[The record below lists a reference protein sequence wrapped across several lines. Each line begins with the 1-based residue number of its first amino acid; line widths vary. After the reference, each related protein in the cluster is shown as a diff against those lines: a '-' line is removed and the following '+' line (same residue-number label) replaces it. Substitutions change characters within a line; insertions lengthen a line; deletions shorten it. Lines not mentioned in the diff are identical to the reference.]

1 MSFGDKKLSEIAV
14 SVPGSTSLL
23 REYDLDFCCGG
34 SDTLANAAAEKGLN
48 LAEIETRLTELQ
60 NSKAENPEE
69 YWVNA
74 TYPEIIDHILV
85 RYHQRH
91 REQLQELI
99 VLADRVESVHGD
111 REDCPMGVA
120 AELRNVYEDLSN
132 HMMKEEHVLFPMIKA
147 GNYMM
152 AQMPIRMMEM
162 EHAEHGEHL
171 DILKSLTN
179 NMTPPADACNTWRAL
194 YSGIQEFADDLMMH
208 IHRENNILFPRVIA
222 ENH

>member
-34 SDTLANAAAEKGLN
+34 SDTLAHAAAEKGLN
-48 LAEIETRLTELQ
+48 LADIETRLTELQ

-69 YWVNA
+69 YWVSAN
-74 TYPEIIDHILV
+74 YGEVIDHILI

-111 REDCPMGVA
+111 RDDCPIGVA
-120 AELRNVYEDLSN
+120 AELRNVYDDLSN

-171 DILKSLTN
+171 DVLKSLTN
-179 NMTPPADACNTWRAL
+179 NMTPPADACNTWCAL

>member
-111 REDCPMGVA
+111 REDCPMGIA
-120 AELRNVYEDLSN
+120 SDGYNR
-132 HMMKEEHVLFPMIKA
+132 I
-147 GNYMM
+147 
-152 AQMPIRMMEM
+152 
-162 EHAEHGEHL
+162 L
-171 DILKSLTN
+171 DIQPSELHQRVPLFIGSAEMVKKAEE
-179 NMTPPADACNTWRAL
+179 MMR
-194 YSGIQEFADDLMMH
+194 EFKED
-208 IHRENNILFPRVIA
+208 
-222 ENH
+222 

>member
-1 MSFGDKKLSEIAV
+1 MK
-14 SVPGSTSLL
+14 P
-23 REYDLDFCCGG
+23 
-34 SDTLANAAAEKGLN
+34 
-48 LAEIETRLTELQ
+48 RLTELTKQ
-60 NSKAENPEE
+60 IKHENPERIFGD
-69 YWVNA
+69 YA

-171 DILKSLTN
+171 DVLKSLTN

-222 ENH
+222 EITKRNSYKEKGEIIRPLKLA

>member
-99 VLADRVESVHGD
+99 VLADSV
-111 REDCPMGVA
+111 
-120 AELRNVYEDLSN
+120 
-132 HMMKEEHVLFPMIKA
+132 
-147 GNYMM
+147 
-152 AQMPIRMMEM
+152 
-162 EHAEHGEHL
+162 
-171 DILKSLTN
+171 
-179 NMTPPADACNTWRAL
+179 
-194 YSGIQEFADDLMMH
+194 
-208 IHRENNILFPRVIA
+208 
-222 ENH
+222 

>member
-1 MSFGDKKLSEIAV
+1 
-14 SVPGSTSLL
+14 
-23 REYDLDFCCGG
+23 
-34 SDTLANAAAEKGLN
+34 
-48 LAEIETRLTELQ
+48 
-60 NSKAENPEE
+60 
-69 YWVNA
+69 
-74 TYPEIIDHILV
+74 
-85 RYHQRH
+85 
-91 REQLQELI
+91 
-99 VLADRVESVHGD
+99 
-111 REDCPMGVA
+111 MGVA

-171 DILKSLTN
+171 DVLKSLTN
-179 NMTPPADACNTWRAL
+179 NMTPPVDACNTWRAL

>member
-23 REYDLDFCCGG
+23 RKYDLDFCCGG

-48 LAEIETRLTELQ
+48 LAE
-60 NSKAENPEE
+60 
-69 YWVNA
+69 
-74 TYPEIIDHILV
+74 PEIIDHILV

-162 EHAEHGEHL
+162 EHSEHGEHL
-171 DILKSLTN
+171 EVLKSLTN

>member
-34 SDTLANAAAEKGLN
+34 SDTLSNAAAEKGLN
-48 LAEIETRLTELQ
+48 LAEIETRLTVLQ

-69 YWVNA
+69 YWVGAN
-74 TYPEIIDHILV
+74 YGEVIDHILV

-111 REDCPMGVA
+111 RDDCPIGVA
-120 AELRNVYEDLSN
+120 AELRNPYDERRARA
-132 HMMKEEHVLFPMIKA
+132 FPYDQSGKLYDGTNA
-147 GNYMM
+147 NSYDGNGT
-152 AQMPIRMMEM
+152 RR
-162 EHAEHGEHL
+162 
-171 DILKSLTN
+171 
-179 NMTPPADACNTWRAL
+179 TWRTFRRIEIINKQ
-194 YSGIQEFADDLMMH
+194 YDTSS
-208 IHRENNILFPRVIA
+208 
-222 ENH
+222 

>member
-1 MSFGDKKLSEIAV
+1 MSFAQQKLSELAV
-14 SVPGSTSLL
+14 SIPGSTKLF

-34 SDTLANAAAEKGLN
+34 SVLLEVAAQQKNLN
-48 LAEIETRLTELQ
+48 LAEIESRLAELVKHKNENTE
-60 NSKAENPEE
+60 KD
-69 YWVNA
+69 WTNA
-74 TYPEIIDHILV
+74 SYAEIIDYIIPRFHD
-85 RYHQRH
+85 RH
-91 REQLQELI
+91 REQLPELI
-99 VLADRVESVHGD
+99 TLAEKVENVHADRD
-111 REDCPMGVA
+111 DCPIGVA
-120 AELRNVYEDLSN
+120 AELRNVYDDLSN

-171 DILKSLTN
+171 DVLKSLTN

>member
-23 REYDLDFCCGG
+23 RKYDLDFCCGG

-85 RYHQRH
+85 
-91 REQLQELI
+91 
-99 VLADRVESVHGD
+99 
-111 REDCPMGVA
+111 
-120 AELRNVYEDLSN
+120 
-132 HMMKEEHVLFPMIKA
+132 LFPMITA

-171 DILKSLTN
+171 DVLKSLTN

>member
-111 REDCPMGVA
+111 REDCP
-120 AELRNVYEDLSN
+120 
-132 HMMKEEHVLFPMIKA
+132 
-147 GNYMM
+147 

-171 DILKSLTN
+171 DVLKSLTN

-222 ENH
+222 ENP